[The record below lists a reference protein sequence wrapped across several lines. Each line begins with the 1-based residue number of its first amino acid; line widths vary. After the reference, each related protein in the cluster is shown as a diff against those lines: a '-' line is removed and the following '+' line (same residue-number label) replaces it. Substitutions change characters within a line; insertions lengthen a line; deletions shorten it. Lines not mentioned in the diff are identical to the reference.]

1 MTGHEETRMSKD
13 IYFQYNEYYHDWM
26 TRADYNYL
34 ICVISKQ
41 QDSVY
46 VLAKHRTKKSF
57 PGRWVK
63 PVTRR
68 NCVAVLP
75 SAKVSKRPVF

>member
-1 MTGHEETRMSKD
+1 MHAILMTGHEETKMSKD

-26 TRADYNYL
+26 TRANYNYL

-46 VLAKHRTKKSF
+46 VLAKHGT
-57 PGRWVK
+57 
-63 PVTRR
+63 
-68 NCVAVLP
+68 
-75 SAKVSKRPVF
+75 